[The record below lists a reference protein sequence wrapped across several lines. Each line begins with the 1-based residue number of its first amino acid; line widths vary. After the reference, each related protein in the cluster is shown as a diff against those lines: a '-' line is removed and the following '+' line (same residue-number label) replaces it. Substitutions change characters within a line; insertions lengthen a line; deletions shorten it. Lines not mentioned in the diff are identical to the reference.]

1 MKKRAKQTVFFTGGG
16 TGGHVYPG
24 LAVIRVLQERG
35 FFESRD
41 LYWIGSSKGM
51 ERTIL
56 KNAGIRYIPLPAGK
70 LRRYFSFRNF
80 SDIFNISWAVL
91 KSLYLMIRKRPVLL
105 FSKGGYV
112 SVPPV
117 LAARLCRIP
126 VITHESDLDPG
137 LATRINS
144 RFASRICISYDKTAG
159 YFPAHLREKTVLT
172 GNPIRPEVLKGDGAA
187 GKSLFGLKGD
197 KPLIFVIGGSLGA
210 SQINSLM
217 EEIYREILPHAEIIH
232 QTGAGNGEEIPAPG
246 YVRKE
251 YINEEI
257 PHILSAA
264 DLVITRAGAGTLWEC
279 GTLGK
284 AMILIPL
291 DTSGS
296 RGDQLRNAAY
306 FQEKG
311 AALVLE
317 GEDACGKSLQ
327 AAVLELLSSPDK
339 RAAMGQAAASLTGL
353 SGSNLCAQLVEE
365 TAENESSRK

>member
-1 MKKRAKQTVFFTGGG
+1 MKKRRKQTVFFTGGG

-24 LAVIRVLQERG
+24 LAVIRVLRERG

-41 LYWIGSSKGM
+41 LYWIGSAKGM
-51 ERTIL
+51 ERSIL
-56 KNAGIRYIPLPAGK
+56 KNAGIQYVSVPAGK
-70 LRRYFSFRNF
+70 LRRYFSVRNF
-80 SDIFNISWAVL
+80 LDIFNITWAVF
-91 KSLYLMIRKRPVLL
+91 KSLGLMLYKRPVLL

-117 LAARLCRIP
+117 LAARLCRVP

-144 RFASRICISYDKTAG
+144 RFADRICISYERTAG
-159 YFPAHLREKTVLT
+159 YFPENLRNKTVLT
-172 GNPIRPEVLKGDGAA
+172 GNPIRPEVLAGNSAA
-187 GKSLFGLKGD
+187 GKTLFGLRGD

-210 SQINSLM
+210 SQINSLLA
-217 EEIYREILPHAEIIH
+217 EVHGELLSYAEIIH
-232 QTGAGNGEEIPAPG
+232 QTGAGNGEDTSVEG

-257 PHILSAA
+257 PHILAAA
-264 DLVITRAGAGTLWEC
+264 DLIITRAGAGTLWEC

-296 RGDQLRNAAY
+296 RGDQLRNAAF

-311 AALVLE
+311 GAVVLD
-317 GEDACGKSLQ
+317 GEEARADNLKNAVLDLLNSPQKRVAMGKS
-327 AAVLELLSSPDK
+327 
-339 RAAMGQAAASLTGL
+339 AASITQM
-353 SGSNLCAQLVEE
+353 SGSGMCADLVQNMV
-365 TAENESSRK
+365 ENERIG